1 MKFFRS
7 YTNMSHFITRF
18 FSVLPACLSDIPFDW
33 TGSLY
38 RHTHTLF
45 LSRKKWV
52 MSWIRCYQA
61 CRACLPDFRLYRFC
75 RHSLIILRH
84 RCIQLRF
91 RAALLFSRDFRHPG
105 TDSRP
110 RKARSHSPG
119 SNSSHTL
126 IQPGTTVKPSVTW
139 AEASAPGHIPAR
151 SGAVS
156 AAMPG
161 ASALRADSD
170 DTKTGLTRP
179 VSFHIHRV

>member
-1 MKFFRS
+1 MNKMLSGMQGLPPGFPPLP
-7 YTNMSHFITRF
+7 
-18 FSVLPACLSDIPFDW
+18 VLPPQSYYPPA
-33 TGSLY
+33 
-38 RHTHTLF
+38 
-45 LSRKKWV
+45 
-52 MSWIRCYQA
+52 
-61 CRACLPDFRLYRFC
+61 
-75 RHSLIILRH
+75 
-84 RCIQLRF
+84 RCIQHHIKVT
-91 RAALLFSRDFRHPG
+91 LLFSRDSRHPD

-110 RKARSHSPG
+110 RKARCHSPD

-126 IQPGTTVKPSVTW
+126 IHPGTTANPSVTS

-179 VSFHIHRV
+179 VSFLIHRV